1 MSGPSHRFRFSNPGA
16 GDFELPDVESVLD
29 ALEAA
34 VVEPETLMF
43 DAARQSWQPVAR
55 HPEVRAAWAERARYR
70 PPHSGLDLPTL
81 PDEQAAVES
90 GEAARRRE
98 AYAMVVRGNRL
109 PIEDPTPP
117 EPKPRRAIAAGLAL
131 VVVLLL
137 LVGLGVLRL
146 AGELVRIAGTTVRG
160 VR

>member
-1 MSGPSHRFRFSNPGA
+1 MRDLSHRFRFSNPGA
-16 GDFELPDVESVLD
+16 GDFELPDVDSVLD

-43 DAARQSWQPVAR
+43 DAVRQSWQPVGR

-70 PPHSGLDLPTL
+70 PPGSGLDLPPL
-81 PDEQAAVES
+81 PEERPAAES
-90 GEAARRRE
+90 DEAARRRE

-109 PIEDPTPP
+109 PVEEPLPP
-117 EPKPRRAIAAGLAL
+117 EPRSRRSIAAGLML
-131 VVVLLL
+131 VAVLLL
-137 LVGLGVLRL
+137 LVGLGVLRF
-146 AGELVRIAGTTVRG
+146 AGELVRVAATAVRG